1 MRRKGL
7 RGRVPINRYELC
19 QRELNLQIALKPLW
33 RMSPCYLLAFFVF
46 INR

>member
-7 RGRVPINRYELC
+7 RGCEPINRYELC

-33 RMSPCYLLAFFVF
+33 RMSNYDKA
-46 INR
+46 

>member
-7 RGRVPINRYELC
+7 REDELITRYELC

-33 RMSPCYLLAFFVF
+33 RMSPC
-46 INR
+46 